1 MDRQEI
7 VVLGSNGEAV
17 IGSKSILPI
26 TKRGYSRMPIDVKK
40 RKWPRWRPWFD
51 MDRAEMVVPGAS
63 GEAISSP
70 FIIEMA
76 SRQQNG
82 QND

>member
-26 TKRGYSRMPIDVKK
+26 TKRG
-40 RKWPRWRPWFD
+40 
-51 MDRAEMVVPGAS
+51 
-63 GEAISSP
+63 
-70 FIIEMA
+70 
-76 SRQQNG
+76 
-82 QND
+82 